1 MIPSYLICCYFLV
14 ASVSSL
20 KTSELGSNITTS
32 TNINSSIVKTV
43 KEFLDNFLLEI
54 KNIPAER
61 IKTVCNPSPC
71 DETALCVRLGD
82 ETFKCVCP
90 SGFSEV
96 KQDSSRYIVF
106 RCSIIHTANIEKVS
120 VRRKIK
126 LLRKVKLEFTKDQC
140 KVACY

>member
-1 MIPSYLICCYFLV
+1 M
-14 ASVSSL
+14 AGVSPL
-20 KTSELGSNITTS
+20 KTSQLESNITTS
-32 TNINSSIVKTV
+32 IKTNINSSIVNTV

-71 DETALCVRLGD
+71 DDTALCVRLGD

-96 KQDSSRYIVF
+96 KQASSRYVVI
-106 RCSIIHTANIEKVS
+106 RSSLIYIDYIEKVS
-120 VRRKIK
+120 VRRRMK
-126 LLRKVKLEFTKDQC
+126 LLLKKGKLEFTKGRVQ
-140 KVACY
+140 